1 MTADANKSGVGEE
14 VNLKPIII
22 HRLAAILLFISLVG
36 ASPLFAQGAAK
47 PTPTLNVLRP
57 VAHAVVRE
65 TVPIRVALADVPDGG
80 YVGITIDDV
89 FQTARVLSPKKTG
102 LLYEWD
108 TKAAYSTPDDP
119 ATPKYVADGEHTIK
133 VDLFDHNGNLTG
145 EATIPIR
152 VANKIIPP
160 AQGIKLVYHWKT
172 DLQLKYLRRSEL
184 DSVPATTAYGTAT
197 TPIQGSLIHF
207 SRSVEDANGGHYLVR
222 DTVLPKSYLVD
233 RGQSQILAAVYDIKS
248 VYRTV
253 TAQGAVVSTMAP
265 LSVGEH
271 LGFSIPVFA
280 NRKVSVG
287 DSWQAPVKVALD
299 WAGKQTAQLKA
310 ESRLEDF
317 EWQNGYPCAKVRE
330 TYTGPATFK
339 LSPGG
344 AKIFDATTVKYVRVI
359 FLAYGSGRLVH
370 TETTADITADLS
382 PTISSWLGIGA
393 GGAAGGYPGA
403 SNPYSSLL
411 GDNSTGDQAP
421 PVPGG
426 YPDADY
432 PGGGYASGGY
442 PAAFNKGAMMNGG
455 GFPGQDMPGMPG
467 MSRGYPGAM
476 PGYAPSGYPGGQYG
490 NPTAVQTVPAKL
502 KVTDITTL
510 QP

>member
-1 MTADANKSGVGEE
+1 M
-14 VNLKPIII
+14 KPIII
-22 HRLAAILLFISLVG
+22 HRLAAFLLLATLLG
-36 ASPLFAQGAAK
+36 ASPLFADDAGK

-65 TVPIRVALADVPDGG
+65 TVPIKVAPADVPDGG
-80 YVGITIDDV
+80 YVGITIDNV
-89 FQTARVLSPKKTG
+89 FQTARVLSPTKTG
-102 LLYEWD
+102 VLYEWD
-108 TKAAYSTPDDP
+108 TKAAYTTPDDP

-133 VDLFDHNGNLTG
+133 VDLYDSNGNLKG
-145 EATIPIR
+145 EATIPLR

-172 DLQLKYLRRSEL
+172 DLQLKYIRHSEL
-184 DSVPATTAYGTAT
+184 DSVPTSTAYGTAV

-207 SRSVEDANGGHYLVR
+207 SRSVEDSNGGHYLVR
-222 DTVLPKSYLVD
+222 DTVLPKSYLID
-233 RGQSQILAAVYDIKS
+233 RGQSQVLAAVYNIKS

-253 TAQGAVVSTMAP
+253 TSQGAVVSTMAP

-339 LSPGG
+339 LAPKGV
-344 AKIFDATTVKYVRVI
+344 KIFEASTVKYVRVI
-359 FLAYGSGRLVH
+359 YLAYGSGRLVH
-370 TETTADITADLS
+370 TEVTADITADLS

-393 GGAAGGYPGA
+393 NGSAGGYPGG
-403 SNPYSSLL
+403 SSPYSSLY
-411 GDNSTGDQAP
+411 GDDTGDQAP
-421 PVPGG
+421 PVPDG
-426 YPDADY
+426 AY
-432 PGGGYASGGY
+432 PGGGYPGGDYPAPSYGPSADMKGGYGMGAPGMGMPGGY
-442 PAAFNKGAMMNGG
+442 P
-455 GFPGQDMPGMPG
+455 PGGMPG
-467 MSRGYPGAM
+467 GYPGAM
-476 PGYAPSGYPGGQYG
+476 PGGYPGGMPGGYPGGMQYG
-490 NPTAVQTVPAKL
+490 NSAAVQTVPTKL

-510 QP
+510 QT